1 METGEL
7 SPPSQARL
15 GAPWGWGLGVGKQ
28 RLGGGVTREEPELQ
42 PALPLAP
49 DPRAEAAP
57 KRASHAG
64 DEGERSGADVSV

>member
-1 METGEL
+1 MGK
-7 SPPSQARL
+7 Q
-15 GAPWGWGLGVGKQ
+15 GLG
-28 RLGGGVTREEPELQ
+28 GGGVTREEPELQ

-49 DPRAEAAP
+49 EPRAEAAP